1 MVGLTEAV
9 PDAVIMMISGNHD
22 SAPRVNCFRKVLSGQ
37 NIYMV
42 GQPPRTESEY
52 IEKVTLNDA
61 YGEVNFYLLPF
72 VKPSM
77 VKLITGTDEKG
88 NNLSY
93 DETLRRMLAR
103 EEINMAERNVLVSH
117 QFYLPA
123 GKDAEEVERMD
134 SEIRTVGNIDEVSAE
149 ILQLFDYAALGH
161 IHKPMKL
168 GSECIRYCGTMLA
181 CSVSEAGQQKGVIEV
196 ELGEKGEVQTRI
208 LPLHPLR
215 QIKVLRGTAEEI
227 LAQACEDYVSV
238 TLTDTPDFDTQ
249 DRLRDC
255 IPISAGNPQRYVI
268 QRDYAGALRAQEKRG
283 SV

>member
-1 MVGLTEAV
+1 
-9 PDAVIMMISGNHD
+9 
-22 SAPRVNCFRKVLSGQ
+22 
-37 NIYMV
+37 
-42 GQPPRTESEY
+42 
-52 IEKVTLNDA
+52 
-61 YGEVNFYLLPF
+61 
-72 VKPSM
+72 
-77 VKLITGTDEKG
+77 
-88 NNLSY
+88 
-93 DETLRRMLAR
+93 
-103 EEINMAERNVLVSH
+103 
-117 QFYLPA
+117 
-123 GKDAEEVERMD
+123 
-134 SEIRTVGNIDEVSAE
+134 
-149 ILQLFDYAALGH
+149 
-161 IHKPMKL
+161 MKL

-249 DRLRDC
+249 DRLRGC

-268 QRDYAGALRAQEKRG
+268 TAGLCRSVAGSGKTG